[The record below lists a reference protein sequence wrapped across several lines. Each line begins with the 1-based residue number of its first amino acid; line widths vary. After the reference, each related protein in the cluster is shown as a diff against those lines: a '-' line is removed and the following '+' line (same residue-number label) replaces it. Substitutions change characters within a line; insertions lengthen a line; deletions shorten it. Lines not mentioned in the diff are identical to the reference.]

1 MHCQSRRLL
10 AMTVKAGVDMPAAP
24 PQGKLTKIAG
34 TIAGVFLWAAR
45 VPCFTPM

>member
-1 MHCQSRRLL
+1 MTVTV
-10 AMTVKAGVDMPAAP
+10 TVKAGIDMPAAP

-34 TIAGVFLWAAR
+34 TIAGVFLSAAR